1 MSMVLELLAEY
12 CALVDHDYI
21 DYRNYFLLDVNE
33 MTVLQPFCYHSFHLS
48 DTWHKFTGRK

>member
-1 MSMVLELLAEY
+1 MVLELLAEY